1 MWASLLCSRAYSQK
15 AVLSNSDTSICFTID
30 QARFILK
37 QINHLE
43 YLDTLC
49 ELQKEEIDLWK
60 RNSADLEKVIMERQ
74 YQIRLKEDAIQLKQL
89 SLDRQIEINNAQK
102 KLIRKEK
109 FQKNVA
115 IIFGSMTTGIMTYLF
130 ITKYN

>member
-1 MWASLLCSRAYSQK
+1 MWALLLCSRAYSQK
-15 AVLSNSDTSICFTID
+15 AVLNNSDTSICFTID

-49 ELQKEEIDLWK
+49 KLQKEEIDLWK
-60 RNSADLEKVIMERQ
+60 RNSIDLEKIVMEKQ
-74 YQIRLKEDAIQLKQL
+74 YQIRLKEDAVELKQL

-115 IIFGSMTTGIMTYLF
+115 IICGSVATGIMTYLF
-130 ITKYN
+130 ITK